1 MNEHIDL
8 MLTGAKVA
16 TWNNEAA
23 SLATHSLSAFYNIGQ
38 MAWYRYQYYQYLNC
52 GTQDALA
59 ISRQYAHEMWKH
71 TALAGLDI
79 LTLIIKGIT
88 GLSGNRR

>member
-8 MLTGAKVA
+8 VLTGAKMA

-23 SLATHSLSAFYNIGQ
+23 SLATHSLSAFYNISQ
-38 MAWYRYQYYQYLNC
+38 MAWYRYQYYQCMNS

-59 ISRQYAHEMWKH
+59 VSRQYSYGMWKH
-71 TALAGLDI
+71 TALAGLDV
-79 LTLIIKGIT
+79 LTLIVKGIT
-88 GLSGNRR
+88 GLCNNR